1 MARKPLI
8 LKTIEEH
15 FGTAEPVYSYFE
27 KLTEAELN
35 ESLSGFSSQEP
46 IDQVLYLFFQLFTN
60 DDCLIAVPSKDYFW
74 AYFYCMAND
83 LMGFTRNYAA
93 VGPTEDTFTIYG
105 DVVFKLI
112 NNCKNIEFRS
122 VAEFKALIALRMRWR
137 ALDIIK
143 RNKGKSTTPLDPSQ
157 VDSKADFL
165 NDIFSKE
172 ERLSAEVA
180 ISQLSKGEQVFFAD
194 CIDDISYDDLVKKY
208 LPKETDIEKAKVAL
222 RQRKSRLMSRL
233 RESVWALKLKLHIDR
248 PKSRI
253 TITRNSKPVLLVV
266 AIQEQSM
273 SEIGV
278 RWAKNNHPDK
288 LIILAEVTSQK
299 EMDDAI
305 AAIRGLKLVVICQ
318 ASPGRKFFAPS
329 MPRDSYDTVFLV
341 DGNQWHPPG
350 GG

>member
-1 MARKPLI
+1 
-8 LKTIEEH
+8 
-15 FGTAEPVYSYFE
+15 
-27 KLTEAELN
+27 
-35 ESLSGFSSQEP
+35 
-46 IDQVLYLFFQLFTN
+46 
-60 DDCLIAVPSKDYFW
+60 
-74 AYFYCMAND
+74 
-83 LMGFTRNYAA
+83 
-93 VGPTEDTFTIYG
+93 
-105 DVVFKLI
+105 
-112 NNCKNIEFRS
+112 
-122 VAEFKALIALRMRWR
+122 
-137 ALDIIK
+137 
-143 RNKGKSTTPLDPSQ
+143 
-157 VDSKADFL
+157 VDSKTDFL
-165 NDIFSKE
+165 DGIFSKE
-172 ERLSAEVA
+172 ERLAAEDA
-180 ISQLSKGEQVFFAD
+180 ISQLSKEEQGFFAD

>member
-1 MARKPLI
+1 MEIKPLI

-27 KLTEAELN
+27 NLTNAEITEA
-35 ESLSGFSSQEP
+35 LSGFSSQEP
-46 IDQVLYLFFQLFTN
+46 IDQVLYLFFELFKE
-60 DDCLIAVPSKDYFW
+60 DGCSIVVPLKNYFW

-83 LMGFTRNYAA
+83 EVGFTRNYGA
-93 VGPTEDTFTIYG
+93 VGPTEDTFTIHG
-105 DVVFKLI
+105 DVVLKLMD
-112 NNCKNIEFRS
+112 NCKNIEFRS

-143 RNKGKSTTPLDPSQ
+143 RSKGKSTIPLAPSQ

-172 ERLSAEVA
+172 ERLSAEAA
-180 ISQLSKGEQVFFAD
+180 ISQLSKGEQEFFAD
-194 CIDDISYDDLVKKY
+194 SIDDISYDDLVKKY
-208 LPKETDIEKAKVAL
+208 LPKETDIEKAKAAL

-233 RESVWALKLKLHIDR
+233 RGSAWALKTKLHDGW
-248 PKSRI
+248 PKPRI
-253 TITRNSKPVLLVV
+253 TSTQNSKPVLLVV

-288 LIILAEVTSQK
+288 LIILAEVSVQ
-299 EMDDAI
+299 EEIDDAI

-329 MPRDSYDTVFLV
+329 RPKDSYDIVFLV
-341 DGNQWHPPG
+341 DGNQWHPPSG
-350 GG
+350 G